1 MSSYICVYCRKR
13 WIYLLCD
20 DNTAR
25 IIKGHIGRS
34 KRFKISGIIEVAGQ
48 KYKILGIGWRSFN
61 KPKRLKHITF
71 PDSIEYVD
79 EDEFTFLPKLQTV
92 HIGKGLE
99 DLFDWHFRRSGRQV
113 QIFIDKDNPY
123 IKLSGNFILTGD
135 GKTVLRTNKR
145 CSRYIIPEG
154 VETLCACSMWENEML
169 EEVTF
174 PSTLKVIGD
183 NGLSNN
189 PKIKKMIFPE
199 GFETFDEQ
207 GLVNNIGLKYLDLP
221 STLKRLAES
230 LCGCIALKYLII
242 RTNHVFD
249 EQNLYLDDI
258 PSYCLVV
265 VPDDIVEDYKRHP
278 VWGKFI
284 IKSLSSIS

>member
-123 IKLSGNFILTGD
+123 INGKDIYFLVEELRKINSLLRIDATMTSGYCKDDTMAELITGLNTR
-135 GKTVLRTNKR
+135 G
-145 CSRYIIPEG
+145 S
-154 VETLCACSMWENEML
+154 
-169 EEVTF
+169 
-174 PSTLKVIGD
+174 
-183 NGLSNN
+183 
-189 PKIKKMIFPE
+189 
-199 GFETFDEQ
+199 
-207 GLVNNIGLKYLDLP
+207 YLD
-221 STLKRLAES
+221 
-230 LCGCIALKYLII
+230 
-242 RTNHVFD
+242 
-249 EQNLYLDDI
+249 
-258 PSYCLVV
+258 
-265 VPDDIVEDYKRHP
+265 
-278 VWGKFI
+278 VW
-284 IKSLSSIS
+284 